1 MINNKS
7 YTLPTPP
14 YAKLMKIK
22 NLTKFYFF
30 QRLYEIKSG
39 GIKK

>member
-14 YAKLMKIK
+14 YTKLMKIK
-22 NLTKFYFF
+22 NLTNAIIFR
-30 QRLYEIKSG
+30 RLYEIKSG

>member
-7 YTLPTPP
+7 YTLPTPS

-22 NLTKFYFF
+22 NLTKHYYF
-30 QRLYEIKSG
+30 LEI
-39 GIKK
+39 I